1 MTSAGPTPVT
11 GVAQPQR
18 LSIPIT
24 SVDMDT
30 EPLTLANLEEQARRI
45 VETARAVNAPPDAAV
60 RLEPSKNDSS
70 YNTAVMY
77 DTPPG
82 RRHAVTVGWALR
94 EDESEQGA
102 GKE

>member
-1 MTSAGPTPVT
+1 MTSAGPKPVT
-11 GVAQPQR
+11 GVAQPQQ
-18 LSIPIT
+18 LTIPIT

-60 RLEPSKNDSS
+60 RLEPSSRDAS
-70 YNTAVMY
+70 YNSAVIY

-94 EDESEQGA
+94 EEEADGTS
-102 GKE
+102 